1 MCSGGSHL
9 LTEVPFFETKN
20 RRRAD
25 GPPPWWKS
33 YFAFTVTVGSRRTWT
48 VVVPG
53 DSNYCAILLA
63 RSRARMTIWSS
74 LTCSGLTMTRTSR
87 PAWMA

>member
-25 GPPPWWKS
+25 GPPPCCNS
-33 YFAFTVTVGSRRTWT
+33 YFAYSMTLVSRRTWT
-48 VVVPG
+48 L
-53 DSNYCAILLA
+53 I
-63 RSRARMTIWSS
+63 
-74 LTCSGLTMTRTSR
+74 
-87 PAWMA
+87 